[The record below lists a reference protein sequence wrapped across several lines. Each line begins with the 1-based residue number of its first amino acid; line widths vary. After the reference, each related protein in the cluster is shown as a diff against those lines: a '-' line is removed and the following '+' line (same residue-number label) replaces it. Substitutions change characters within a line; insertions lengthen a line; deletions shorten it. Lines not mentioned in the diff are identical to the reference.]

1 MPLDP
6 WYYLSRER
14 EKGRGAKEKKKK
26 REREQKRLGELIP
39 SPAVVTV
46 PLQQHV
52 LAHDGGGGG
61 GGRAA
66 CLPGQL
72 APPGRPAYGIAFGG
86 DGGRR
91 GERERWVDI
100 VGPRYS
106 LRLCGRGAGL
116 VDLWGE
122 GGDGGGGGSS
132 GGGYVIETSG
142 AAQAKG

>member
-1 MPLDP
+1 MPLGP

-14 EKGRGAKEKKKK
+14 GKGRGAKEKKKK

-72 APPGRPAYGIAFGG
+72 THAAGRLTGLLSVEMAGDEGKGNGG
-86 DGGRR
+86 
-91 GERERWVDI
+91 
-100 VGPRYS
+100 
-106 LRLCGRGAGL
+106 
-116 VDLWGE
+116 
-122 GGDGGGGGSS
+122 
-132 GGGYVIETSG
+132 
-142 AAQAKG
+142 